1 MIFEFFIC
9 IITVLI
15 TTKGVTIPVRYKNVI
30 EIPMGLM
37 SEEFLYQS
45 KDDIIKGI
53 VYVIWNPCIVIAKLH
68 VIHWKKLTTKHSDN
82 E

>member
-1 MIFEFFIC
+1 M
-9 IITVLI
+9 I
-15 TTKGVTIPVRYKNVI
+15 TTKGVTIPVRYKNGI

-53 VYVIWNPCIVIAKLH
+53 AICHLESVYCDCEITCHPLEETYNQ
-68 VIHWKKLTTKHSDN
+68 TFR
-82 E
+82 